1 MHKKIK
7 VFTKLAIIGT
17 IWGVIYFLYV
27 IPAMCVLF
35 HFNFLSLAEWHEKW
49 LAFENYNWRIRTL
62 SDVLLFLMMVLWIPL
77 YFVGLWI
84 FYHIKWSIFKIKPKP
99 KTVVQKALDLKKEKP
114 LYAKPRAMPS
124 AVQAT
129 KYVAP
134 KLPGQEE
141 EEQKQTSTKSHK
153 NVIQMIK
160 QMAVVARKFK
170 VEIFQH
176 ILLEGHKVPMAISTA
191 ARAMMI
197 EIVNRKDVNWSVDF
211 NDDVL
216 QSTWYSESGT
226 MERLA
231 EDLIKASEALAKAEP
246 GSEVVKVICVTEGRV
261 LNAKPTVEY
270 FKNHGIQLLIFNNGE
285 PKGDILDFSSFI
297 SQHFDLKEGENDPA
311 LVKLP
316 KVELGTSPTAI
327 IVRNNGVETAAVTA
341 QEQVEEE
348 LPVQGDDNLPD
359 SEHANTEPEFNS
371 ASQAPEINDNFYLD
385 DLDFD
390 SVDKE
395 DDTAS
400 EVFDFDETP
409 SLGADDIDVPQ
420 IDEDGFLVE
429 GEENVTSE
437 QGSTPSVQDVSGDDR
452 DQSSESAT
460 TDSTGAR
467 NQPQKRKRKATKKK
481 SALPRQKLK
490 TEDGDD
496 DDFITVIAKG

>member
-7 VFTKLAIIGT
+7 VFTKLAIVGA
-17 IWGVIYFLYV
+17 IWGVVYFLYV
-27 IPAMCVLF
+27 VPSMSVLF
-35 HFNFLSLAEWHEKW
+35 HFNFLSPSDWREKW

-77 YFVGLWI
+77 YFVGVWL
-84 FYHIKWSIFKIKPKP
+84 FCNVRWSVFKIKPKP
-99 KTVVQKALDLKKEKP
+99 KTVVKKALDLKKDKP

-124 AVQAT
+124 AIQAT

-211 NDDVL
+211 NDDIL
-216 QSTWYSESGT
+216 QSTWYSETGT

-285 PKGDILDFSSFI
+285 PKNDILDFSSFM

-311 LVKLP
+311 LVQLP
-316 KVELGTSPTAI
+316 KVALGTSPTAI
-327 IVRNNGVETAAVTA
+327 IIKNGQPEPTPTA
-341 QEQVEEE
+341 QTMVEEE
-348 LPVQGDDNLPD
+348 LPVERDDNIPAD
-359 SEHANTEPEFNS
+359 ENNAQEPTFTSDE
-371 ASQAPEINDNFYLD
+371 QAPEIDDSFYLD

-395 DDTAS
+395 NDAPTDA
-400 EVFDFDETP
+400 FDFDETP
-409 SLGADDIDVPQ
+409 TLEAEDIDVPL

-437 QGSTPSVQDVSGDDR
+437 QESTSSVQDVSGDDL
-452 DQSSESAT
+452 DQSREPQT
-460 TDSTGAR
+460 THSNGAR
-467 NQPQKRKRKATKKK
+467 TQSQKRKRKSSTKKK
-481 SALPRQKLK
+481 SAVPRQKLK
-490 TEDGDD
+490 TEDGGEN
-496 DDFITVIAKG
+496 DFITVVAKG